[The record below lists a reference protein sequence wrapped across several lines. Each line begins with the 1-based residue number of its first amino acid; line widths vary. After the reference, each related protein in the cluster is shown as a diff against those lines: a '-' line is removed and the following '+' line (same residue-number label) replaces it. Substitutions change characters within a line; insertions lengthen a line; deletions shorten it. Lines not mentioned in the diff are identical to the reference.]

1 MWFWLWP
8 WFRSGL
14 ARHSLRRASVLDA
27 GRMAAIHAEGFA
39 IGWSREDFEQ
49 MILDR
54 AVADVLV
61 SQAPFGH
68 VVTGFAIS
76 RVAADEC
83 ELLSIALDPEVRGLG
98 LSPALLERHMGH
110 AAQAGARTMFLEVAD
125 GNGAALALYRQA
137 GFSETG
143 RRRGYYSGAPGAARR
158 DALTMQADL
167 GRFDPTPRF
176 G

>member
-39 IGWSREDFEQ
+39 IGWSREEFEQ

-54 AVADVLV
+54 AIADVLV

-76 RVAADEC
+76 RVAADEA
-83 ELLSIALDPEVRGLG
+83 ELLSIALDPEVRGLS
-98 LSPALLERHMGH
+98 LSSALLDRHMGH
-110 AAQAGARTMFLEVAD
+110 AAQAGARTMFLEVAEN
-125 GNGAALALYRQA
+125 NGPALALYRQA
-137 GFSETG
+137 GFVEVG
-143 RRRGYYSGAPGAARR
+143 RRKGYYSGSPGSARH
-158 DALTMQADL
+158 DAFTMQADL

>member
-49 MILDR
+49 MILER

-76 RVAADEC
+76 RVVADES
-83 ELLSIALDPEVRGLG
+83 ELLSIALDTEVRGLG
-98 LSPALLERHMGH
+98 LSPALLDRHMGH
-110 AAQAGARTMFLEVAD
+110 AAQAGARTMFLEVAED
-125 GNGAALALYRQA
+125 NGAAVALYRQA
-137 GFSETG
+137 GFAEIG
-143 RRRGYYSGAPGAARR
+143 RRKGYYPGTPGAARR